1 MREARRMTRYEAQVG
16 ETQADRNNAAHALS
30 RRLRERN
37 NRQIAFLPVA
47 ARTLIERF
55 RQVANRYDSAL
66 SEIEFFGGGSLDGVA
81 RIDRAKSVEVA
92 VQRLLSVSRK
102 PGTGGPRS
110 AEAVQYLREQNRL
123 NELLDLRLQKTR
135 ASIKVT
141 STDAWPSLD
150 RDAVNLLVRE
160 HGTALAAVR
169 QARDMLKSASPAQG
183 VVILRFFA
191 ERAKDLTVGS
201 GTS

>member
-81 RIDRAKSVEVA
+81 RIDRAKSVEEA
-92 VQRLLSVSRK
+92 VQRLLPVSRK

-169 QARDMLKSASPAQG
+169 QARDMLKSASPAQA

>member
-1 MREARRMTRYEAQVG
+1 MREARRMTRYEVQLG
-16 ETQADRNNAAHALS
+16 ETQADRNNEAYVLS

-81 RIDRAKSVEVA
+81 RIERAQSVEEA
-92 VQRLLSVSRK
+92 VQHLLPVSRK

-110 AEAVQYLREQNRL
+110 AEAVQNLREQNRL
-123 NELLDLRLQKTR
+123 NQLLDLRLQKTR

-141 STDAWPSLD
+141 PTDTLPSLD

-169 QARDMLKSASPAQG
+169 QARDMLKSASPAQA

-191 ERAKDLTVGS
+191 ERARDLTVGS